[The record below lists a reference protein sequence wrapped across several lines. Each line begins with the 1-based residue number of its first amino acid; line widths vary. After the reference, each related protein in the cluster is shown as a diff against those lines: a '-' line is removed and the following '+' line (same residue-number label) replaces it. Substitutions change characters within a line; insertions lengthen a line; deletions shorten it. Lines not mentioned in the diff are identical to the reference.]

1 MTISCT
7 TAVKNARLDAITTAA
22 GNAALL
28 RIYSGT
34 PPANAN
40 AALSGNTLL
49 AELTCGSP
57 FAPAASG
64 GVLTANAVTQ
74 DSSADA
80 TGTATFYRLYKA
92 DGTTVIEQGSAT
104 VTGGGGDLQLNTTS
118 IVAGG
123 PVAVTSYVHNE
134 GN

>member
-1 MTISCT
+1 MALSFP
-7 TAVKNARLDAITTAA
+7 TALRNARLDAHTTFA

-34 PPANAN
+34 PPASAN

-49 AELTCGSP
+49 GELVCGSP
-57 FAPAASG
+57 YAPAASG
-64 GVLTANAVTQ
+64 AVQTANAISN
-74 DSSADA
+74 DPSADA

-92 DGTTVIEQGSAT
+92 DGTTVVEQGTAGTSGTDAI
-104 VTGGGGDLQLNTTS
+104 LNTTS

-123 PVAVTSYVHNE
+123 PISCSSKTITEANP
-134 GN
+134 